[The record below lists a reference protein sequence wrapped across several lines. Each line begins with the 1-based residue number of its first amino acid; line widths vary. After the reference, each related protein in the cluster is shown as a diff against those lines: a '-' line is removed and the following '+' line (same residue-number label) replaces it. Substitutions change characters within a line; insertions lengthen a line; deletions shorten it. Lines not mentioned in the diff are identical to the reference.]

1 MFEEKLN
8 NIRAII
14 IPPRSVMNYH
24 TFTFPV
30 ISKKKIRKI
39 LPREIQ
45 KYTDSQEEIVFDF
58 QLGSKIIEKSWS
70 TDLNK
75 KFPKGEWR
83 TINGARVFI
92 NGSKVVAGLDGF
104 NKMID
109 ESSKDKKSNN
119 DRVSHSRFGD
129 GTVLKRGGGNVTVK
143 FDDPKIGKKELL
155 EKFAKLT
162 KIGEVTK
169 ESNKKIKENNK
180 LTPTLERKPKKVQK
194 NKNKPKKVQEKG
206 DSSVNVKKETSK
218 AYLLE
223 KNGVE
228 FWVQKRWFNKDNN
241 ILTPKGKETYKEG
254 KELKEKYKD
263 ENKGFDVKKETEKAY
278 LLNKDGIEF
287 WTPKSWYNDNKL
299 NTHGMENYLTAK
311 ENNRPYKMWESK
323 DNNLFRGYSK
333 VGKGYI
339 QISVKERS
347 AQGYY
352 ETHRAAKG
360 ETGFYT
366 FFIKDSDS
374 GLNEKDKKKF
384 LEDVTEK
391 TGAYHINYVEK

>member
-1 MFEEKLN
+1 MSNIQEHNEKQKLHRELMIKGFTFEESLE
-8 NIRAII
+8 
-14 IPPRSVMNYH
+14 V
-24 TFTFPV
+24 
-30 ISKKKIRKI
+30 
-39 LPREIQ
+39 
-45 KYTDSQEEIVFDF
+45 
-58 QLGSKIIEKSWS
+58 IEKSWS

-109 ESSKDKKSNN
+109 ESSKEKKSNSE
-119 DRVSHSRFGD
+119 RVSHQRFGD
-129 GTVLKRGGGNVTVK
+129 GTVLKRSGGRVTVK
-143 FDDPKIGKKELL
+143 FDDPKIGEKELL

-180 LTPTLERKPKKVQK
+180 LTPTLEKKPKKVQK

-206 DSSVNVKKETSK
+206 DSSVN
-218 AYLLE
+218 
-223 KNGVE
+223 
-228 FWVQKRWFNKDNN
+228 
-241 ILTPKGKETYKEG
+241 
-254 KELKEKYKD
+254 
-263 ENKGFDVKKETEKAY
+263 VKKETEKAY